1 MALFALQSC
10 VDNKSTFPDEAN
22 VYYGTLTVG
31 DYTEDMVGISVT
43 ENLESTAV
51 DIFFDDVKFA
61 KAMPVRV
68 DITAKD
74 VPCRREAEIL
84 HFSAENIDPYM
95 NREEKPQR
103 KYRFSEISGTVI
115 GNELVL
121 SARMEDEGKGDFV
134 FRGVY
139 KAE

>member
-68 DITAKD
+68 DIIVKN
-74 VPCRREAEIL
+74 VPCVKSADMLR
-84 HFSAENIDPYM
+84 FSAEDIDPYM
-95 NREEKPQR
+95 NREELPQK
-103 KYRFSEISGTVI
+103 KYRFSEISGTIV

-121 SARMEDEGKGDFV
+121 SAKMEDDSKGSFR
-134 FRGVY
+134 FRGCL
-139 KAE
+139 